1 MSPGSLEPV
10 KRLEEAYNVD
20 LPTCSQTHNWAQSN
34 HLNELKKAQGSSPGN
49 VPSNGWSLEWSK
61 AFFF

>member
-20 LPTCSQTHNWAQSN
+20 LPHA
-34 HLNELKKAQGSSPGN
+34 LKHTTEHKATISMS
-49 VPSNGWSLEWSK
+49 
-61 AFFF
+61 